1 MLDGGPLFQKYALS
15 LRTMSLYNRFVIL
28 MLLVEITGGNRL
40 HNVPALC
47 FPDDKGKFIILQKHI
62 KKKKK
67 RKKKDKNSTAL
78 RPHNIL
84 SFSSFIIT
92 FSKR

>member
-15 LRTMSLYNRFVIL
+15 LRTMSLYSRFVIL

-40 HNVPALC
+40 HNVPAPC

-62 KKKKK
+62 KT

-78 RPHNIL
+78 T
-84 SFSSFIIT
+84 ST
-92 FSKR
+92 